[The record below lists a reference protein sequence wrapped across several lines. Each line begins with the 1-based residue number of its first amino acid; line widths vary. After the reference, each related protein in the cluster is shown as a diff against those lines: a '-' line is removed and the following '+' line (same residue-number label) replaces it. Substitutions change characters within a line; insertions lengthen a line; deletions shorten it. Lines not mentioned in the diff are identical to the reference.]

1 MFLYCQFIGLTP
13 SSSMNSISN
22 HWSGLIIFVDNP
34 SVPMDNNIMEN
45 GIRPIALGR
54 KNYIGTQSQWGGD
67 LAACMYSLV
76 QTCKQ
81 NKISPKAYLQY
92 YLDRC
97 LEKNFNNKDT
107 KFINSLLPHNLEN
120 KVILENDLSLKKY

>member
-1 MFLYCQFIGLTP
+1 
-13 SSSMNSISN
+13 MNSISN
-22 HWSGLIIFVDNP
+22 HWNGLIIFVNNP

-45 GIRPIALGR
+45 GIRPVALGR
-54 KNYIGTQSQWGGD
+54 NNYIGTQSQWGGD

-92 YLDRC
+92 YLNRC
-97 LEKNFNNKDT
+97 LEKNFNNKDA
-107 KFINSLLPHNLEN
+107 KSINSLLPQNLKN